1 MGYTEYTVRDGYNEV
16 VDARDA
22 RSITTERIVHAPA
35 LRKKRYN
42 YRGFYNLENK
52 PSGILSTQL
61 RE

>member
-52 PSGILSTQL
+52 P
-61 RE
+61 